1 MKQGLGIA
9 LLALAMSIF
18 AIAPAAAEEGDRHE
32 GYYYPKPAEVE
43 VYKARSKGLEEADRR
58 HRIGFVVGVVNA
70 TLERPYP
77 PPVAVFAK
85 GAEAEKLIIVSN
97 VEGRLDTI
105 YRVRAYLAT
114 LTSSARMTP
123 IFREYHVEDWFTFF
137 DLANMLGFKQITV
150 SDGDKFAH
158 QILLE

>member
-1 MKQGLGIA
+1 MKQGLGVT
-9 LLALAMSIF
+9 LLALVVSIT
-18 AIAPAAAEEGDRHE
+18 AIAPASAEDGDRHE

-43 VYKARSKGLEEADRR
+43 VYKARAKVLDEADRR
-58 HRIGFVVGVVNA
+58 HRIGFVVGVVNE

-85 GAEAEKLIIVSN
+85 GTDAEKLIIVSN

-114 LTSSARMTP
+114 LTSSARTTP
-123 IFREYHVEDWFTFF
+123 IFRENHVEDWFTFF
-137 DLANMLGFKQITV
+137 DLAKMLGFEMITV
-150 SDGDKFAH
+150 SDGDEFAH
-158 QILLE
+158 QVLLE